1 MKRQLKRRLFLTS
14 AIVASLGLV
23 VGAAM
28 TQSPSFNSKMEL
40 KGSATFVHANW
51 HVDGTTGS
59 GEQDARARMEQGGL
73 TLGLKWDAPSTPAIQ
88 FRRQFIVGDGEIWA
102 WFRIRINDVDEVGF
116 WLGLYSRDDNPEAQE
131 PDRFVA
137 FHKPWD
143 ETAVDLRTRD
153 ASGFHTEADKF
164 TMSNNTS
171 YDLVIKLDPTT
182 ASNSATFWW
191 RESGAATWSS
201 QTVTSNVPEDTA
213 TLHFSLC
220 AFTKNQ
226 NPPDNLALVAEV
238 FEAEAETSETNV
250 PLGPFLRSASERL
263 ALDGDTA
270 APTPQDH
277 DPSPRWPLSP
287 GGESSRSIDPPFS
300 SQAKLVGSTAFNYD
314 SADPGAGDWEVTVT
328 GSPGEVTLN
337 KIGLYLFPGQAP
349 TGAVAVAQH
358 RMQFTPASGVNAWA
372 RFRVR
377 VDHGDEHPSLFGFYS
392 TDSDPFSGNP
402 DVIAAFATEPGA
414 PEDEFTLVALTKSSG
429 QPAKRT
435 ELMTAVSKFAVI
447 DCVLQVEG
455 TSKVRVWRKLAT
467 ETEWKATDITDTL
480 PDGPMRFSAAMRETS
495 TNGSLRLYVFELEIG
510 R

>member
-1 MKRQLKRRLFLTS
+1 MNSTQRLVLVMFPVTG
-14 AIVASLGLV
+14 SLALILH
-23 VGAAM
+23 AAP
-28 TQSPSFNSKMEL
+28 TQSPSFNTKMEL

-59 GEQDARARMEQGGL
+59 QPPRARARMENGGL
-73 TLGLKWDAPSTPAIQ
+73 TLGLDADEPTTPAIQ

-153 ASGFHTEADKF
+153 ASGLHSENNVF
-164 TMSNNTS
+164 TISDQTS
-171 YDLVIKLDPTT
+171 YELVIKLDPTT
-182 ASNSATFWW
+182 TSNSATFWW
-191 RESGAATWSS
+191 RESGSATWNS
-201 QTVTSNVPEDTA
+201 QTITSNVPEDTA

-220 AFTKNQ
+220 AFTKNPD
-226 NPPDNLALVAEV
+226 PPDNRALVAEV

-250 PLGPFLRSASERL
+250 PLAPSAQRLRQHPP
-263 ALDGDTA
+263 DGVVEA
-270 APTPQDH
+270 
-277 DPSPRWPLSP
+277 SPRWPLSP
-287 GGESSRSIDPPFS
+287 GGERPLSSDPPFS
-300 SQAKLVGSTAFNYD
+300 SQAKLVGSTAFTYD
-314 SADPGAGDWEVTVT
+314 SAEPDIGDWEVTAQ
-328 GSPGEVTLN
+328 GIGGQVTLN
-337 KIGLYLFPGQAP
+337 KLGLYLFPGSG
-349 TGAVAVAQH
+349 TGGVVAVAQH
-358 RMQFTPASGVNAWA
+358 RLEFTPMPGVNAWA

-392 TDSDPFSGNP
+392 TDTDPFSGEP

-414 PEDEFTLVALTKSSG
+414 PEDEFTLVALTKRSG

-435 ELMTAVSKFAVI
+435 ELTTAVSKHAVI
-447 DCVLQVEG
+447 DCVLQIEG

-480 PDGPMRFSAAMRETS
+480 PDGPVRFSAAMRETS
-495 TNGSLRLYVFELEIG
+495 TNGSLRSYVFEFEIQ